1 MPNGRHSDATGRLLL
16 IDRDAASSRLVA
28 DGLGAALAGTPEI
41 AAAETGR
48 QAVDALR
55 QGRFDIVLMDLS
67 SLGDLSERSE
77 DAVTRLV
84 KLAEGALVI
93 AISDGSSISAAVA
106 AMRAGAHDYVVK
118 PISGPAI
125 AARIDE
131 LALRHGKARMLGS
144 EAGANDGVA
153 ACGSFIG
160 SSSAMAFVY
169 EQIARI
175 APSAAPVFITG
186 ESGTGKDVCAEAL

>member
-1 MPNGRHSDATGRLLL
+1 MHTGRHSDATGRLLL
-16 IDRDAASSRLVA
+16 IDRDVAGARLVA
-28 DGLGAALAGTPEI
+28 DSLSTVLAGAPEI
-41 AAAETGR
+41 GVVETGR

-55 QGRFDIVLMDLS
+55 QARFDIVLLDLS

-84 KLAEGALVI
+84 KLAEGSLVI
-93 AISDGSSISAAVA
+93 AISDGSSVSAAVA

-131 LALRHGKARMLGS
+131 LALRHGKARTLGI
-144 EAGANDGVA
+144 EARDSVGVA
-153 ACGSFIG
+153 DCGGFIG
-160 SSSAMAFVY
+160 TSSAMQFVY
-169 EQIARI
+169 EQVARI
-175 APSAAPVFITG
+175 APSAAPVFIT
-186 ESGTGKDVCAEAL
+186 